1 MVLFQLRCSR
11 KGKSKTIKTVEMV
24 VVARGM
30 GVVRII
36 IQRVWGYEGIV
47 LYLSFE
53 GSYTNSS
60 IIELHRTVHQKK
72 KVII

>member
-1 MVLFQLRCSR
+1 
-11 KGKSKTIKTVEMV
+11 MV

-30 GVVRII
+30 GVVRMT

-53 GSYTNSS
+53 GSYANLS
-60 IIELHRTVHQKK
+60 ILELHRTVQQKK
-72 KVII
+72 NVTI

>member
-1 MVLFQLRCSR
+1 MV
-11 KGKSKTIKTVEMV
+11 M
-24 VVARGM
+24 VARSM
-30 GVVRII
+30 GVVRIT

-53 GSYTNSS
+53 GSYTNPS

-72 KVII
+72 KSYHMIIFKNKITSSI